1 MKKLPNKYYN
11 FPPVN
16 SKTRNMGSQVNEV
29 NLSFTFCVISVILS
43 DLMGQ
48 LPGRLILCLHVDVA
62 RRRPI
67 DVDVTTSTS
76 APKSTVP
83 KLHKIALDNTKG
95 ER

>member
-1 MKKLPNKYYN
+1 
-11 FPPVN
+11 
-16 SKTRNMGSQVNEV
+16 MGSQVNEV

-62 RRRPI
+62 RCRPI
-67 DVDVTTSTS
+67 DVDVATSTS

-83 KLHKIALDNTKG
+83 KPHKIALDNTKG